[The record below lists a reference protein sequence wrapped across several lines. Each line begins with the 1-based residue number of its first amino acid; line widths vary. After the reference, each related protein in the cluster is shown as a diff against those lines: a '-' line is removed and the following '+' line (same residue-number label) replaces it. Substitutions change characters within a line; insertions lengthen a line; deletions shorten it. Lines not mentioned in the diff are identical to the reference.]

1 MELQQIRYF
10 LSIHSH
16 GSFSRA
22 ASECA
27 VSQPALTASIKKL
40 ENEIGGPL
48 FYREGKRLLMT
59 PLGRLVRPALEQVV
73 AGTQSA
79 RDIAQNFKLLRQAP
93 LRLGVLG
100 TIGPTLLSR
109 VFARFHRNYPGVEL
123 TVQEGSNPEL
133 MQQLEVGEIDLA
145 VTSTPEPLAD
155 NFRCETLFTEPYVVA
170 FAPGNP
176 LGRFEK
182 VRLADVDGEPYVDR
196 LSCELR
202 EAVMALTRQSGVNL
216 YATFR
221 SQREDWVESMV
232 LAGLGFAFMPLHS
245 VRSSQLQHRPLVE
258 PKVERKVMAVDVRG
272 RQRPEVAELLLE
284 EMRRFEWQ
292 ATAAA

>member
-10 LSIHSH
+10 LSIHAH

-40 ENEIGGPL
+40 ESEIGGPL
-48 FYREGKRLLMT
+48 FYREGKRLVIT
-59 PLGRLVRPALEQVV
+59 PLGRLVRPALEQAV

-109 VFARFHRNYPGVEL
+109 VFAVFQRKYPGVEL
-123 TVQEGSNPEL
+123 TVQEGSNQEL
-133 MQQLEVGEIDLA
+133 MHRLEVGEIDLA
-145 VTSTPEPLAD
+145 VTSTPEPLTD
-155 NFRCETLFTEPYVVA
+155 NFRSEALFTEPYVVA

-176 LGRFEK
+176 LGRLQQ
-182 VRLADVDGEPYVDR
+182 VRLADVNGEPYVDR

-202 EAVMALTRQSGVNL
+202 EAVLALTRQSGVEL

-232 LAGLGFAFMPLHS
+232 LAGLGFAFMPLYS
-245 VRSSQLQHRPLVE
+245 VRSSQLQHRPLIE
-258 PKVERKVMAVDVRG
+258 PKVERKIMAVDVRG
-272 RQRPEVAELLLE
+272 RQRAEVTELLLK
-284 EMRRFEWQ
+284 EMRGFEWQ
-292 ATAAA
+292 ASAA